1 MRAFHDAL
9 PCTSPLHSTPDRSPS
24 GDLPPALTL
33 QEEHRANPSRISAF
47 QLEKPQHSSTTTT

>member
-1 MRAFHDAL
+1 MRAFHAEP

-33 QEEHRANPSRISAF
+33 QEEHLAKPSRISAF
-47 QLEKPQHSSTTTT
+47 LLEKPQHSSTTTT